1 MKCSVDGDEPL
12 KRLEYHWAAFIFGGW
27 VQNSAVYCFGW
38 CPAQEVFAVP
48 GDLVNS
54 ADSQESFL

>member
-1 MKCSVDGDEPL
+1 MNQ
-12 KRLEYHWAAFIFGGW
+12 RLEYHWAAFIFGGW
-27 VQNSAVYCFGW
+27 VQNSAVFGW